1 MQFSSIA
8 HNGRG
13 YKIVAEYEAKTYRT
27 AQSYI
32 RATALQVC
40 TTTDMFYSLCYM
52 PPFFGKIFFENVCK
66 FKTNVYICKRNQILK
81 QWNAK
86 Q

>member
-1 MQFSSIA
+1 MECSITA
-8 HNGRG
+8 NGRG

-52 PPFFGKIFFENVCK
+52 PPFFAEKYFLKMFVNSKQMFIFVNEIK
-66 FKTNVYICKRNQILK
+66 Y
-81 QWNAK
+81 
-86 Q
+86 